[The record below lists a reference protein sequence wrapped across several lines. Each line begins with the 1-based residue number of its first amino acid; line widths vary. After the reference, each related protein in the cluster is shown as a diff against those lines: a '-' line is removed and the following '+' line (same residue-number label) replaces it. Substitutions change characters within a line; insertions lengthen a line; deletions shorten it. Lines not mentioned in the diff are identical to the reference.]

1 MRPHQNRDE
10 RPVKDAREIAMSSD
24 TCLLCEQRGAKK
36 RQGRLGRYAQ
46 TCDACEDR
54 RGSHLT
60 GRSLTT
66 DTGPLRLA
74 AGWVRTGSR

>member
-1 MRPHQNRDE
+1 
-10 RPVKDAREIAMSSD
+10 MSSD

-36 RQGRLGRYAQ
+36 RPGRLGRYAQ
-46 TCDACEDR
+46 TCDACEER
-54 RGSHLT
+54 RGSHLA
-60 GRSLTT
+60 GRSVTT

>member
-1 MRPHQNRDE
+1 
-10 RPVKDAREIAMSSD
+10 MSSD

-36 RQGRLGRYAQ
+36 RPGRLGRYAQ
-46 TCDACEDR
+46 TCDACEER
-54 RGSHLT
+54 RGSHLNA
-60 GRSLTT
+60 RSRSTT